1 MTERSVFKVNAKNQ
15 LGLDFDR
22 TRSKLLSLAL
32 SKPELYYELR
42 DDIITKI
49 TEDSVEAAYNS
60 YFYLLT
66 KGLSGDGREQLL
78 KWPATTPESILRGVT
93 DRAFQPNLPE
103 AMVNHF
109 ALKVAASVKEIAEE
123 AVEEILPMQA
133 EELAKSRSKSILNEK
148 NNIKM

>member
-1 MTERSVFKVNAKNQ
+1 MKGTVDRS
-15 LGLDFDR
+15 
-22 TRSKLLSLAL
+22 
-32 SKPELYYELR
+32 
-42 DDIITKI
+42 
-49 TEDSVEAAYNS
+49 
-60 YFYLLT
+60 
-66 KGLSGDGREQLL
+66 
-78 KWPATTPESILRGVT
+78 
-93 DRAFQPNLPE
+93 FQPNLPE